1 MLADGK
7 GLISTQINTLSNC
20 LPLLQYSGLLNE
32 RIGTDEK
39 NGKIKDPPCQK
50 WSKPLFVLVWNVQ
63 IFLSL
68 KTKVLFLF
76 ETCAKK
82 WANCQG
88 KGGGGGQRKVPSMT
102 KSDITVTNMP
112 SQQKCPLFVNKSAL
126 SVQESTLSVK
136 KVPFQTKKCPL
147 SPKEMPFQYSVTCPS
162 EDWPCLPFGPSG
174 TDVHEGP
181 EMNFANFHHNCWGK
195 KSNDRSHMDL

>member
-1 MLADGK
+1 M
-7 GLISTQINTLSNC
+7 SQLS
-20 LPLLQYSGLLNE
+20 GE
-32 RIGTDEK
+32 
-39 NGKIKDPPCQK
+39 
-50 WSKPLFVLVWNVQ
+50 
-63 IFLSL
+63 
-68 KTKVLFLF
+68 
-76 ETCAKK
+76 
-82 WANCQG
+82 
-88 KGGGGGQRKVPSMT
+88 GGGDVGQRKVPSMT

-181 EMNFANFHHNCWGK
+181 EMNFANFHHNC
-195 KSNDRSHMDL
+195 

>member
-1 MLADGK
+1 M
-7 GLISTQINTLSNC
+7 SQLS
-20 LPLLQYSGLLNE
+20 GE
-32 RIGTDEK
+32 
-39 NGKIKDPPCQK
+39 
-50 WSKPLFVLVWNVQ
+50 
-63 IFLSL
+63 
-68 KTKVLFLF
+68 
-76 ETCAKK
+76 
-82 WANCQG
+82 
-88 KGGGGGQRKVPSMT
+88 GGDGGQRKVPSMT

-181 EMNFANFHHNCWGK
+181 EMNFANFHHNC
-195 KSNDRSHMDL
+195 